1 MKKIFVIIFYLIFI
15 FKYEAFARTRIILFG
30 DSLMAGYGLTKPD
43 HLSEALKFELKNFN
57 IESEIINGSVS
68 GDTTRG
74 GLNRIGWTLGEKANL
89 VILGLGANDMLRGID
104 PDEIKGNLNQIILK
118 IKAKNIPI
126 ILAGF
131 IAPESYGKNYKE
143 KFDNIYPS
151 LAKEHNLILMPFLL
165 QDVVLNPKLNL
176 EDGKHPNRDGVK
188 VIAKNLTPY
197 LVKQF
202 KK

>member
-1 MKKIFVIIFYLIFI
+1 
-15 FKYEAFARTRIILFG
+15 
-30 DSLMAGYGLTKPD
+30 MAGYGLTKPD
-43 HLSEALKFELKNFN
+43 HLSEALKFELKNLN

-68 GDTTRG
+68 GDTTKG
-74 GLNRIGWTLGEKANL
+74 GLNR
-89 VILGLGANDMLRGID
+89 ILGLGANDMLRGID
-104 PDEIKGNLNQIILK
+104 PNEIKGNLNQIILK

-165 QDVVLNPKLNL
+165 QDVALNPKLNL

-197 LVKQF
+197 LVNQL

>member
-1 MKKIFVIIFYLIFI
+1 
-15 FKYEAFARTRIILFG
+15 
-30 DSLMAGYGLTKPD
+30 MAGYGLTKPD

-68 GDTTRG
+68 GDTTKG

-104 PDEIKGNLNQIILK
+104 PDEIKRNLNQIIVEIQL
-118 IKAKNIPI
+118 KNIPI

-151 LAKEHNLILMPFLL
+151 LAKEHNLIFMPFLL

-197 LVKQF
+197 LVKQL

>member
-15 FKYEAFARTRIILFG
+15 FKYEAFAITRIILFG

-43 HLSEALKFELKNFN
+43 HLSEALKLELKNLN

-68 GDTTRG
+68 GDTTKG

-104 PDEIKGNLNQIILK
+104 PDEIKANLNQIILE

-197 LVKQF
+197 LVRQF

>member
-1 MKKIFVIIFYLIFI
+1 MKKILIIIFYLIFI
-15 FKYEAFARTRIILFG
+15 FKSEAFARTRIILFG

-43 HLSEALKFELKNFN
+43 HLSEALKSELKNLN

-68 GDTTRG
+68 GDTTKG
-74 GLNRIGWTLGEKANL
+74 GLNRINWTLEDKASL
-89 VILGLGANDMLRGID
+89 LILGLGANDMLRGID
-104 PDEIKGNLNQIILK
+104 PNEIKVNLNQIILK

-165 QDVVLNPKLNL
+165 QDIALNPKLNL
-176 EDGKHPNRDGVK
+176 EDGKHPNREGVK
-188 VIAKNLTPY
+188 IMAKNLTPY
-197 LVKQF
+197 VVKQL

>member
-1 MKKIFVIIFYLIFI
+1 MKKILIIIFYLIFI
-15 FKYEAFARTRIILFG
+15 FKSEAFARTRIILFG

-43 HLSEALKFELKNFN
+43 HLSEALKSELKNLN

-68 GDTTRG
+68 GDTTKG
-74 GLNRIGWTLGEKANL
+74 GLNRINWTLEDKANL
-89 VILGLGANDMLRGID
+89 IILGLGANDMLRGID
-104 PDEIKGNLNQIILK
+104 PNEIKANLNQIILK

-131 IAPESYGKNYKE
+131 ISPESYGQNYKE

-165 QDVVLNPKLNL
+165 QDVALNPKLNL
-176 EDGKHPNRDGVK
+176 EDGKHPNREGVK
-188 VIAKNLTPY
+188 IMAKNLTPY
-197 LVKQF
+197 VVKQL